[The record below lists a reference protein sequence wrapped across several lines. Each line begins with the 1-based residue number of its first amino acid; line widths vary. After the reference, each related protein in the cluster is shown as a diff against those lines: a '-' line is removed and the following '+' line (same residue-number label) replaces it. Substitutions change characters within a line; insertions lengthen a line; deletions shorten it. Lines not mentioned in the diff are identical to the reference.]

1 MTRARALVDR
11 RPLRT
16 VPARE
21 FAEGSR
27 LSVRLVALSAILAF
41 FAIAV
46 NSVPSRG
53 EDGAI
58 TPSILILNSW
68 FPEQPWQAAVE
79 KGIRDGLHEAGL
91 KAQVYV
97 EYLDAGRFPEKQ
109 VEDAHR
115 KLFDIKFSGASLD
128 LVISESLPAGRFLA
142 LNPDL
147 FPGAARLYLR
157 AGSVAPADASRVDY
171 NANVEQ
177 AFAEMLRVADPRH
190 IFVVADTT
198 GAIGKTRVGAA
209 EAAVARLEPDADV
222 EYLVDL
228 SMAEIQERVADLP
241 PDSAIF
247 FLPVFVDGAGERF
260 IPYEAVRRIAASANA
275 PVFSAWDT
283 LLGSGIV
290 GGRLLSGEAVGRV
303 AAEHISAII
312 HGTVPVLTDRTNMR
326 SIYDNRQLK
335 KWNISTGRLPPNAE
349 IRFADLSVWDQ
360 YRWIILSTIALIV
373 LLSGFSVAMFI
384 LNRRL
389 KHVTSLLEEERSQLE
404 ERVSERTNQLKESNE
419 ELQQFAHAISHD
431 LNNPLGAAKGY
442 ISLLLHSVR
451 DELGKDD
458 VNLLTRAGIAIDKAI
473 GMVGGL
479 LEYSL
484 ATGGEKIHK
493 PVSTAS
499 VLTDVQANLAQ
510 LVKDTGTR
518 IDVEKLPPVVGN
530 EIQLLRLFQNLIE
543 NAIKYRRQDVAPL
556 IRVAG
561 RRDDVDGHY
570 VFTIEDNG
578 LGMSE
583 ADQKRIF
590 ELFTRLESG
599 NSQPGSGIGL
609 AQCKKIVEKHG
620 GSIKVSSV
628 PGEGS
633 TFSISLLAAAAS

>member
-11 RPLRT
+11 RPLRA

-21 FAEGSR
+21 FGKGSL
-27 LSVRLVALSAILAF
+27 LSLRLVALSAILAF

-46 NSVPSRG
+46 SSVPSRG

-58 TPSILILNSW
+58 TPSILILHSW

-109 VEDAHR
+109 IEDAHR
-115 KLFDIKFSGASLD
+115 RLFDAKFSSVPLD

-157 AGSVAPADASRVDY
+157 AGSMAPADASRVDY

-190 IFVVADTT
+190 IFIVADTT
-198 GAIGKTRVGAA
+198 GPIGKTRVGGA
-209 EAAVARLEPDADV
+209 EAAVARLKPDADV

-228 SMAEIQERVADLP
+228 PMAEIQERVADLP

-283 LLGSGIV
+283 LMGSGIV
-290 GGRLLSGEAVGRV
+290 GGRLLSGEAVGRI
-303 AAEHISAII
+303 AAEHISAIM
-312 HGTVPVLTDRTNMR
+312 HGAAPVLSGRTNMR

-335 KWNISTGRLPPNAE
+335 KWDIATGRLPPNAE
-349 IRFADLSVWDQ
+349 IRFAEQSVWEQ
-360 YRWIILSTIALIV
+360 YRWVIMATIALIV

-389 KHVTSLLEEERSQLE
+389 KHVTFLLEEERAELE
-404 ERVSERTNQLKESNE
+404 RRVSERTNQLKESNE

-431 LNNPLGAAKGY
+431 LNNPLGAAKGFV
-442 ISLLLHSVR
+442 SLLLHSAR
-451 DELGKDD
+451 DKLGEDEI
-458 VNLLTRAGIAIDKAI
+458 NLLTRAGAGIDKAI
-473 GMVGGL
+473 AMVAGL

-518 IDVEKLPPVVGN
+518 IDIEKLPPVVGN
-530 EIQLLRLFQNLIE
+530 ETQLLRLFQNLIE

-556 IRVAG
+556 IRVAC
-561 RRDDVDGHY
+561 RRNDGYY
-570 VFTIEDNG
+570 VFTVEDNG

-583 ADQKRIF
+583 TEQKRIF
-590 ELFTRLESG
+590 ILFTRLQSG
-599 NSQPGSGIGL
+599 SSQPGSGIGL

-633 TFSISLLAAAAS
+633 TFSISLLAVAAS

>member
-1 MTRARALVDR
+1 MISACALIGRRWLRAVLSRGDGA
-11 RPLRT
+11 
-16 VPARE
+16 
-21 FAEGSR
+21 GSR
-27 LSVRLVALSAILAF
+27 LSTGFVVLSAALAF
-41 FAIAV
+41 FAVAMA
-46 NSVPSRG
+46 SAPARS
-53 EDGAI
+53 EDGAK

-79 KGIRDGLHEAGL
+79 RGIRDGLHEAGL
-91 KAQVYV
+91 QAQIYV
-97 EYLDAGRFPEKQ
+97 EYLDAGRFSWKR

-115 KLFDIKFSGASLD
+115 RLFDAKFSSVPLD
-128 LVISESLPAGRFLA
+128 LVISESLAAGRFLA

-157 AGSVAPADASRVDY
+157 AGSVAPAGASRVDY

-190 IFVVADTT
+190 IFIVADTT
-198 GAIGKTRVGAA
+198 GAIGKTRIGGA
-209 EAAVARLEPDADV
+209 EAAVERLKPDAGV

-228 SMAEIQERVADLP
+228 PMAELQERVANLP

-247 FLPVFVDGAGERF
+247 YLPVFMDGAGERF

-283 LLGSGIV
+283 LMGSGIV
-290 GGRLLSGEAVGRV
+290 GGRLLSGEAVGRI
-303 AAEHISAII
+303 AAEHISAIM
-312 HGTVPVLTDRTNMR
+312 HGAAPVLTGRTNMR

-335 KWNISTGRLPPNAE
+335 KWDIATGRLPPNAE
-349 IRFADLSVWDQ
+349 IRFAEQSVWEQ
-360 YRWIILSTIALIV
+360 YRWVIMATIALIV

-389 KHVTSLLEEERSQLE
+389 KYVTFLLEEERLQLE
-404 ERVSERTNQLKESNE
+404 GRVSERTNQLKESNE

-431 LNNPLGAAKGY
+431 LNNPLGAAKGFV
-442 ISLLLHSVR
+442 SLLLHSAR
-451 DELGKDD
+451 DKLGEDD
-458 VNLLTRAGIAIDKAI
+458 VNLLTRAGAGIDKAI
-473 GMVGGL
+473 GMVAGL

-484 ATGGEKIHK
+484 ETGGEKMHR

-530 EIQLLRLFQNLIE
+530 ETQLLRLFQNLIE
-543 NAIKYRRQDVAPL
+543 NAIKYRREGVAPL
-556 IRVAG
+556 IRVAC
-561 RRDDVDGHY
+561 RPNDGCY
-570 VFTIEDNG
+570 VFTVEDNG

-583 ADQKRIF
+583 TEQKRIF
-590 ELFTRLESG
+590 NLFTRLESG
-599 NSQPGSGIGL
+599 CSQPGSGIGL

-620 GSIKVSSV
+620 GSIEVRSV

-633 TFSISLLAAAAS
+633 TFFISLLAAAAN